1 MKTQMNIHD
10 YLKKNY
16 PFLGEVKKIEKLK
29 HNNINSINYLIH
41 TKKRQYTLR
50 YVTDG
55 SKSEKIET
63 ICKIL
68 NFCIK
73 NKMNVLEP
81 IKNKNNK
88 YVDKK
93 NMIYLTKYYK
103 GNVHTGKPVEIIDL
117 AKNLAILHRTL
128 IKNKIPYNYRTDV
141 NIYYRLLTASE
152 IQNIKRIIERKQSK
166 NSFDCKVY
174 LTLDY
179 LTECIELDKIK
190 STIVKK
196 LEFKRGLIHRDIHP
210 NNVIFSKNKV
220 SAIID
225 FNGMRKGRIIEDIA
239 FTSFRFALFQTT
251 NLDEIKKRLQLF
263 LSTYL
268 HHNHINYNEL
278 VYLRYFFTHEML
290 LKLCLILRKKYFT
303 KSNAWIIDF
312 DMITN
317 FVKIANKM
325 DLT

>member
-1 MKTQMNIHD
+1 MNMQN

-16 PFLGEVKKIEKLK
+16 PFIGEVKKIEKLK
-29 HNNINSINYLIH
+29 HNDINSFNYLIY

-50 YVTDG
+50 CVTDG

-73 NKMNVLEP
+73 NKMKVLEP
-81 IKNKNNK
+81 IKNKNNE
-88 YVDKK
+88 YMDKK

-103 GNVHTGKPVEIIDL
+103 GNIHTGRLVEIIDL
-117 AKNLAILHRTL
+117 AKNLAVLHRTL

-152 IQNIKRIIERKQSK
+152 IRNIKRRIERKQIK
-166 NSFDCKVY
+166 DGFDRKVY
-174 LTLDY
+174 QNLDY
-179 LTECIELDKIK
+179 FTECIKLDKIT

-220 SAIID
+220 SVIID
-225 FNGMRKGRIIEDIA
+225 FNGMRKGRLVEDIA

-251 NLDEIKKRLQLF
+251 NLDEIKKRLRLF

-268 HHNHINYNEL
+268 HYNHINYNEL
-278 VYLRYFFTHEML
+278 VHIRYFFTHEML
-290 LKLCLILRKKYFT
+290 LKLGLILRKRYFT
-303 KSNAWIIDF
+303 KSNAWTIDF
-312 DMITN
+312 DMIIN
-317 FVKIANKM
+317 FIKIVNKIE
-325 DLT
+325 LA